1 MAKYLVFKNGAT
13 EEFTDESTIT
23 NLFCVVNSYATI
35 DAMQANFTTEN
46 MVGATFDGEPIEN
59 IVPVTTV
66 ATNQFGSEDTI
77 VVNFQNRYKTD
88 VELLQEQMTEAQEAI
103 ADLAE
108 MIGG

>member
-23 NLFCVVNSYATI
+23 NLFCVVDDYADI
-35 DAMQANFTTEN
+35 DAMQANFTSEN

-66 ATNQFGSEDTI
+66 ATNTYGNENAI
-77 VVNFQNRYKTD
+77 VVNFQNRYKTA
-88 VELLQEQMTEAQEAI
+88 VEILQEQMIEVQEALVE
-103 ADLAE
+103 LAE
-108 MIGG
+108 G

>member
-1 MAKYLVFKNGAT
+1 MAKYLVFKNGNR

-23 NLFCVVNSYATI
+23 NLFTVVNSYADI

-46 MVGATFDGEPIEN
+46 MIGAEFDGEPIEN

-66 ATNQFGSEDTI
+66 ATNKFGEEDTI

-88 VELLQEQMTEAQEAI
+88 VEILQEQMVEVQEALVEL
-103 ADLAE
+103 ADL
-108 MIGG
+108 

>member
-1 MAKYLVFKNGAT
+1 MAKYLVFKNGAR

-23 NLFCVVNSYATI
+23 NLFTVVNSYAAI

-46 MVGATFDGEPIEN
+46 MVGAEFDGEPIEN

-66 ATNQFGSEDTI
+66 AHNEFGQETTI

-88 VELLQEQMTEAQEAI
+88 IELLQEQVTELQEAV
-103 ADLAE
+103 AE
-108 MIGG
+108 LGE

>member
-23 NLFCVVNSYATI
+23 NLFCVVNSYAAI

-66 ATNQFGSEDTI
+66 ATNDYGNETNI
-77 VVNFQNRYKTD
+77 TVNFQNRYKTD
-88 VELLQEQMTEAQEAI
+88 VELLQEQMIEVQEAI
-103 ADLAE
+103 AELAQ
-108 MIGG
+108 

>member
-23 NLFCVVNSYATI
+23 NLFCVVDDYADI

-59 IVPVTTV
+59 IVPVTTI
-66 ATNQFGSEDTI
+66 ATNTYGNENAI
-77 VVNFQNRYKTD
+77 VVNFQNRYKTA
-88 VELLQEQMTEAQEAI
+88 VEILQEQMTEVQEAI
-103 ADLAE
+103 AELAQ
-108 MIGG
+108 

>member
-23 NLFCVVNSYATI
+23 NLFCVVNDYATI

-46 MVGATFDGEPIEN
+46 MVGATFDGEPIES

-66 ATNQFGSEDTI
+66 ATNTFGNEDAI
-77 VVNFQNRYKTD
+77 VVNFQNRYKTET
-88 VELLQEQMTEAQEAI
+88 ELLQEQMTEVQGAI
-103 ADLAE
+103 ADLAKL
-108 MIGG
+108 IGG

>member
-23 NLFCVVNSYATI
+23 NLFCVVDDYSDI
-35 DAMQANFTTEN
+35 DAMQANFTPEN

-66 ATNQFGSEDTI
+66 ATNTYGNENAI
-77 VVNFQNRYKTD
+77 VVNFQNRYKTE
-88 VELLQEQMTEAQEAI
+88 VELLQEQMIEVQEAI
-103 ADLAE
+103 AELAE
-108 MIGG
+108 G

>member
-23 NLFCVVNSYATI
+23 NLFCVVNDYATI
-35 DAMQANFTTEN
+35 DAMQANFTSEN

-66 ATNQFGSEDTI
+66 ATNTFGNEDAI
-77 VVNFQNRYKTD
+77 VVNFQNRYKTET
-88 VELLQEQMTEAQEAI
+88 ELLQEQMTEVQGAI

-108 MIGG
+108 LIGG

>member
-23 NLFCVVNSYATI
+23 NLFCVVDDYADI

-66 ATNQFGSEDTI
+66 ATNTYGNENAI

-88 VELLQEQMTEAQEAI
+88 VEILQEQMIEVQEALVE
-103 ADLAE
+103 LAE
-108 MIGG
+108 G

>member
-1 MAKYLVFKNGAT
+1 MAKYLVFKNGQT

-23 NLFCVVNSYATI
+23 NLFTIVNSYAAI

-46 MVGATFDGEPIEN
+46 MVGAEFDGEPIEN

-66 ATNQFGSEDTI
+66 ATNQFGEESTI

-88 VELLQEQMTEAQEAI
+88 VEILQEQMTEVQEAI
-103 ADLAE
+103 AELAQ
-108 MIGG
+108 

>member
-23 NLFCVVNSYATI
+23 NLFCVVNSYAAI

-46 MVGATFDGEPIEN
+46 MIGAEFDGEPIEN
-59 IVPVTTV
+59 VVPVTTV
-66 ATNQFGSEDTI
+66 ATNQFGQENTI

-88 VELLQEQMTEAQEAI
+88 VEILQEQMIEVQEALVE
-103 ADLAE
+103 LAE
-108 MIGG
+108 G

>member
-23 NLFCVVNSYATI
+23 NLFCVVNSYAAI

-66 ATNQFGSEDTI
+66 ATNTFGNEEAI
-77 VVNFQNRYKTD
+77 VVNFQNRYKTETE
-88 VELLQEQMTEAQEAI
+88 VLQEQMTEVQGAI

-108 MIGG
+108 LIGG

>member
-23 NLFCVVNSYATI
+23 NLFCVVDDYADI

-66 ATNQFGSEDTI
+66 ATNTYGNENAI
-77 VVNFQNRYKTD
+77 VVNFQNRYKTA
-88 VELLQEQMTEAQEAI
+88 VEILQEQMIEVQEA
-103 ADLAE
+103 LVE
-108 MIGG
+108 LSEG